1 MGGEEAPVGGEEAPV
16 RAERAWFLS
25 LLSSLGKISVLTT
38 PHSHLTQIFIIISI
52 QQGFGNAFGKVD
64 RECENGIRYA
74 GMKHPLIAL
83 MTDFGEDDFFVASLK
98 GTILMINP
106 SARIIDITHRTGS
119 FDPQMAGFILFSCY
133 KYFSEGTIFLVIV
146 DPGVGS
152 SRKILLA
159 RTKSYFLIAPDNG
172 LLTMTLEEEKALV
185 LRSVEN
191 EKYFLP
197 EGSTTFE
204 GRDKMAPVAAHLSKG
219 VPVEEFGPEVKEYTK
234 LVVKKAVLGNNE
246 ISGHILYADKFGN
259 LITNI
264 PERLVKKLLESHR
277 ENTLSLTVKEVEIP
291 RLKRNYSSVEKG
303 EFLFLVGSLGFIE
316 VAAREDSAS
325 QRLNARPGDPVKI
338 VLKL

>member
-1 MGGEEAPVGGEEAPV
+1 MLP
-16 RAERAWFLS
+16 
-25 LLSSLGKISVLTT
+25 
-38 PHSHLTQIFIIISI
+38 
-52 QQGFGNAFGKVD
+52 KVD
-64 RECENGIRYA
+64 HECGNGIRYA
-74 GMKHPLIAL
+74 RMKHPLIAL

-106 SARIIDITHRTGS
+106 SVRIVDITHRTRS
-119 FDPQMAGFILFSCY
+119 FDPQMAGIILFSCY

-159 RTKSYFLIAPDNG
+159 RTKNYFLIAPDNG

-219 VPVEEFGPEVKEYTK
+219 VPVEEFGPEVREYKK
-234 LVVKKAVLGNNE
+234 LEVKKAVLGNNE
-246 ISGHILYADKFGN
+246 ISGHILYTDKFGN

-264 PERLVKKLLESHR
+264 PERLVQKLMGSQGE
-277 ENTLSLTVKEVEIP
+277 EILSFNVQGVEIP
-291 RLKRNYSSVEKG
+291 RLRRNYSSVKKG
-303 EFLFLVGSLGFIE
+303 ELLFLVGSLGFVE

-325 QRLNARPGDPVKI
+325 QRLKAKPGDPVKI
-338 VLKL
+338 MFRK